1 MVKEGTLKEGTLND
15 YTEHNSM
22 LPKRAVGPSLITYNV
37 ALEAWRRGISL
48 QFYTVP
54 VKNRMRIF
62 YLLEHEG
69 KSYKFQYSLG
79 GKVESEA
86 RKIVNDKALTKQHLS
101 AAGVSVP
108 QGKSVDISNGV
119 DDSLQ
124 YAAGLGYPVVAKP
137 TDGRLGKGV
146 LTNLTNENELRD
158 ALNHLKDNLGYTDI
172 IIEQYIKGDDTRVY
186 VIDDKVAAAYKRIP
200 LNVYGD
206 GVSTISELV
215 DEKKRVRKNNPY
227 AKKHE
232 IVINETVLAY
242 LASQGY
248 SIDTVPEEGQRILL
262 AEKTLSSDAG
272 EKIDITEELSDK
284 MKQTA
289 IDAVKAVPGMFMSGL
304 DLMIDHERNEGF
316 VLELNANPN
325 IAGHLYPMEGK
336 PRDVHKFIIDHYFP
350 ETINKSLEK
359 NEHFVY
365 DFDGII
371 DILKSGA
378 VKSVTVPPLPKG
390 RLKAVELN
398 ITGGSDRLMTWIH
411 QRAVTQR
418 LGGEVLKIGNEEF
431 VVRIAGRN
439 VKVND
444 FMSALKQRITSS
456 THLKIS
462 NDNELI
468 GLYPYYF
475 KRIGE
480 MPVIK
485 TSAAYSRAT
494 PTKEKTSK
502 ADLEKIKAEEN
513 KNQMLSKELQNMK
526 NSKSWQAT
534 APLRKL
540 MSKVNKNK

>member
-1 MVKEGTLKEGTLND
+1 MVKEGTLND

-48 QFYTVP
+48 SFYTVP

-86 RKIVNDKALTKQHLS
+86 RKIVNDKSLTKQHLN

-108 QGKSVDISNGV
+108 QGKSVDTASGLEEPV
-119 DDSLQ
+119 Q
-124 YAAGLGYPVVAKP
+124 YASELGYPVVAKP

-146 LTNLTNENELRD
+146 MTNLGNEDELRD
-158 ALNHLKDNLGYTDI
+158 ALTYLKDELGYTDI

-206 GVSTISELV
+206 GISTIDELV

-232 IVINETVLAY
+232 IDINEEVLAY
-242 LASQGY
+242 LTNQGY
-248 SIDTVPEEGQRILL
+248 TLDSIPEEGKRIFL
-262 AEKTLSSDAG
+262 AERTLSSDAG
-272 EKIDITEELSDK
+272 EKIDITEELSYK
-284 MKQTA
+284 MKETA
-289 IDAVKAVPGMFMSGL
+289 INAVKAVPGMFMSGL
-304 DLMIDHERNEGF
+304 DLMIDHSRNQGF

-336 PRDVHKFIIDHYFP
+336 PRGVHKAIIDHYFP
-350 ETINKSLEK
+350 ETIDKKPEN
-359 NEHFVY
+359 NEHFIY

-390 RLKAVELN
+390 RLKAADIEV
-398 ITGGSDRLMTWIH
+398 TGGSDKLMDWIH

-418 LGGEVLKIGNEEF
+418 LGGEVIKTGNDEF
-431 VVRIAGRN
+431 KVRIAGRN
-439 VKVND
+439 IKVND
-444 FMSALKQRITSS
+444 FVSALKQRITSS
-456 THLKIS
+456 TRLYTAEDTRL
-462 NDNELI
+462 N

-475 KRIGE
+475 KRVGNTSVIG
-480 MPVIK
+480 
-485 TSAAYSRAT
+485 TSETHARLT
-494 PTKEKTSK
+494 TVKEETTK
-502 ADLEKIKAEEN
+502 ADLQKMKAEKK
-513 KNQMLSKELQNMK
+513 KNEALSKELENMR
-526 NSKSWQAT
+526 NSKSWQVT

-540 MSKVNKNK
+540 MSKTKKNK